1 MSSFSQFQ
9 PQSRRDLLMSYL
21 AIFILILFE
30 HAPLGN
36 YWLTAMDIG
45 IFFVPIF
52 FLARVYDGPW
62 GLFGIMLLGL
72 AKDLTSETPLGF
84 WVLLFCLFFMLS
96 SSQRQFLVNAGFR
109 TVWSTFVFICLLTY
123 SAYYLISLVHNDL
136 PESLLL
142 TVISAVATMI
152 SFPLVYLPFAWMQGD
167 EIGFRRR

>member
-9 PQSRRDLLMSYL
+9 PQSWRDLLTSYM
-21 AIFILILFE
+21 AIFILILLE
-30 HAPLGN
+30 HAPVGN

-72 AKDLTSETPLGF
+72 AKDATSETPLGF

-96 SSQRQFLVNAGFR
+96 SSQRQFLVNARFR
-109 TVWSTFVFICLLTY
+109 TVWSTFIFITLLTY
-123 SAYYLISLVHNDL
+123 SAYYLISVLHSGLVQ
-136 PESLLL
+136 SVLL
-142 TVISAVATMI
+142 TSISAVVTMI
-152 SFPLVYLPFAWMQGD
+152 IFPLVYLPFAWMQSD
-167 EIGFRRR
+167 ETGLRRY